1 MLGVAV
7 AEEEGRAPVD
17 RLLALAEK
25 RAEPQELDPCPPLA

>member
-7 AEEEGRAPVD
+7 AEGRAPVD

-25 RAEPQELDPCPPLA
+25 RADPPELDPCPPLA